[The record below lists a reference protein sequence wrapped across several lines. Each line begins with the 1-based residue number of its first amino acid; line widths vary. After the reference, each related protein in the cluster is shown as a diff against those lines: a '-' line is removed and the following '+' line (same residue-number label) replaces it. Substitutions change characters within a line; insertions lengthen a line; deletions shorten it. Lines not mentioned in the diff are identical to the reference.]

1 MVNMEQDFFNSL
13 ETFTENPLEQDIEE
27 KEEDSINILEDENDS
42 NMDLKEAS
50 NDFFGEVD
58 LSKIPEEFNMN
69 DPEVAKSE
77 IIDNKEDLKLGL
89 TTEDLKDLFN
99 YISGKG
105 NKPLF
110 IDKFT
115 SDSEGRLRDE
125 LYIMNLLQLSKLPM
139 LVAFQAQIQDLMYR
153 PENLAK
159 MEVKDLANASKSVSA
174 EIQGIMKCAVDSIQA
189 LNTLGALNNE
199 YRQLLNA
206 MTMLPEEKLAR
217 IKEIVFME

>member
-1 MVNMEQDFFNSL
+1 MENQEDMFKGFEEL
-13 ETFTENPLEQDIEE
+13 DIQ
-27 KEEDSINILEDENDS
+27 
-42 NMDLKEAS
+42 DLKEDKEEAIEE
-50 NDFFGEVD
+50 NTQEVKEDLMFDADF
-58 LSKIPEEFNMN
+58 KIPEEFTLEE
-69 DPEVAKSE
+69 DAAVSKSD
-77 IIDNKEDLKLGL
+77 IIDNKEELKLGL
-89 TTEDLKDLFN
+89 TAEDLKELFT

-159 MEVKDLANASKSVSA
+159 MEVKDLANASKNVSA

-199 YRQLLNA
+199 YRQLLNM
-206 MTMLPEEKLAR
+206 MTMLPEEKVAR
-217 IKEIVFME
+217 IKEIMFME

>member
-1 MVNMEQDFFNSL
+1 MND
-13 ETFTENPLEQDIEE
+13 LEQDLLSSLDNINNTDLEHNLEE
-27 KEEDSINILEDENDS
+27 KEENSINILEEEKDPNTDT
-42 NMDLKEAS
+42 KTAS
-50 NDFFGEVD
+50 DDFFDNID
-58 LSKIPEEFNMN
+58 LTKIPEEFSLGEP
-69 DPEVAKSE
+69 DVAKSE
-77 IIDNKEDLKLGL
+77 IIDNKEEIKLGL
-89 TTEDLKDLFN
+89 TTEDLKELYD

-139 LVAFQAQIQDLMYR
+139 LIAFQAQIQDLMYR

-159 MEVKDLANASKSVSA
+159 MEIKDLTNASKNVSS
-174 EIQGIMKCAVDSIQA
+174 EIQGIMKSAVDTVQT

>member
-1 MVNMEQDFFNSL
+1 METQEDMFEGFENL
-13 ETFTENPLEQDIEE
+13 DIQELKNDTEEVTEENPQKVNEE
-27 KEEDSINILEDENDS
+27 LLFN
-42 NMDLKEAS
+42 A
-50 NDFFGEVD
+50 DF
-58 LSKIPEEFNMN
+58 KIPEEFTL
-69 DPEVAKSE
+69 DEAQVSKSD

-89 TTEDLKDLFN
+89 TAEDLKDLFN

-105 NKPLF
+105 NKPIF

-199 YRQLLNA
+199 YRQLLNM
-206 MTMLPEEKLAR
+206 MTMLPEEKIAR
-217 IKEIVFME
+217 IKEIMFME

>member
-1 MVNMEQDFFNSL
+1 MENQEDMFKGFEELNMQDL
-13 ETFTENPLEQDIEE
+13 KKDTEEV
-27 KEEDSINILEDENDS
+27 KEENEDSLFS
-42 NMDLKEAS
+42 V
-50 NDFFGEVD
+50 DF
-58 LSKIPEEFNMN
+58 KIPEEFTL
-69 DPEVAKSE
+69 DEVVSASKSD
-77 IIDNKEDLKLGL
+77 IIENKEELKLGL
-89 TTEDLKDLFN
+89 TADDIKDLFN

-105 NKPLF
+105 NKPSF

-139 LVAFQAQIQDLMYR
+139 LIAFQAQIQDLMYR

-159 MEVKDLANASKSVSA
+159 MEVKDLANASKNVSA

-199 YRQLLNA
+199 YRQLLNM
-206 MTMLPEEKLAR
+206 MTMLPEEKIAR
-217 IKEIVFME
+217 IKEIIMTVE

>member
-1 MVNMEQDFFNSL
+1 MENTEQDLLNSL
-13 ETFTENPLEQDIEE
+13 EDFTESPLEPITEE
-27 KEEDSINILEDENDS
+27 NVENNINILEEEKDS
-42 NMDLKEAS
+42 PVGLIDAP
-50 NDFFGEVD
+50 NDFFDDID
-58 LSKIPEEFNMN
+58 LSKIPEEFNLN
-69 DPEVAKSE
+69 ETEVAKSD
-77 IIDNKEDLKLGL
+77 IIDNKEEIKLGL
-89 TTEDLKDLFN
+89 TPEDLKELYN
-99 YISGKG
+99 YISGKS

-139 LVAFQAQIQDLMYR
+139 LIAFQSQIQDLMYR

-159 MEVKDLANASKSVSA
+159 MDIKDLVRASKDISA
-174 EIQGIMKCAVDSIQA
+174 EVQGIMKSAVDTVQT

>member
-1 MVNMEQDFFNSL
+1 MENIEQDLLGSL
-13 ETFTENPLEQDIEE
+13 DELNMDLLGQESEELEENN
-27 KEEDSINILEDENDS
+27 INILEEEKSS
-42 NMDLKEAS
+42 NTDLKSTS
-50 NDFFGEVD
+50 NDFFDDID
-58 LSKIPEEFNMN
+58 LSKIPEEFSLNET
-69 DPEVAKSE
+69 EVAKSD
-77 IIDNKEDLKLGL
+77 IIDNKEEIKLGL
-89 TTEDLKDLFN
+89 TPEDLKELYN

-139 LVAFQAQIQDLMYR
+139 LIAFQSQIQDLMYR

-159 MEVKDLANASKSVSA
+159 MEIKDLTKASRDISA
-174 EIQGIMKCAVDSIQA
+174 EVQGIMKSAVDTVQT